1 MELGARPQRRLA
13 CDPWK
18 ISKRDTSACRRTAQT
33 AREAACSAVIGRA
46 ANLSSAGN
54 PPCRRPRAAIQ
65 ANEAFM
71 GCSMSYK
78 KDERHSP
85 KTRQNHVPGPFHE
98 TLKEYEAHR
107 PTTALRADTARAR
120 PPWRAPSPKFLGW
133 VRHASYCK
141 RDRIQTAKH
150 HSLSR
155 RGPEHGP
162 LTVEALLEGGLYSCS
177 CNLVGQG
184 QTDRL
189 RVGPPEPVA

>member
-1 MELGARPQRRLA
+1 MRSTSGELGGARGRL
-13 CDPWK
+13 
-18 ISKRDTSACRRTAQT
+18 
-33 AREAACSAVIGRA
+33 
-46 ANLSSAGN
+46 
-54 PPCRRPRAAIQ
+54 RRPRAAIQ

-107 PTTALRADTARAR
+107 PTTCTDGPSDTARARAR

-155 RGPEHGP
+155 RGPAHGP
-162 LTVEALLEGGLYSCS
+162 LTLPSFSRNRARSASESTLTYSAKCRPTMPRPRQCRADYESALES
-177 CNLVGQG
+177 
-184 QTDRL
+184 
-189 RVGPPEPVA
+189 

>member
-1 MELGARPQRRLA
+1 MQSTSGELGGAR
-13 CDPWK
+13 
-18 ISKRDTSACRRTAQT
+18 
-33 AREAACSAVIGRA
+33 GR
-46 ANLSSAGN
+46 
-54 PPCRRPRAAIQ
+54 PRRPRAAIQ

-155 RGPEHGP
+155 RGPAHGP
-162 LTVEALLEGGLYSCS
+162 LTLPSFSRNRARSASESTLTYSAKCRPTMPRPRQCRADYESALESLF
-177 CNLVGQG
+177 
-184 QTDRL
+184 
-189 RVGPPEPVA
+189 VAASSNGCIGNSH